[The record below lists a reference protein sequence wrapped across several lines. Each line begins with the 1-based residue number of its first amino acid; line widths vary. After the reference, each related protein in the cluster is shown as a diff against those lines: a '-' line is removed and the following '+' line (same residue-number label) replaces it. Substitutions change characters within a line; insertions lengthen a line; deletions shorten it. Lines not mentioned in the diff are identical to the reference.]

1 MHENKDL
8 ERASHESFSTRGALG
23 DEVARFFEAAT
34 EGEFMLTTKERTG
47 IYSEQIR
54 SFLVSNF
61 YVSDAKALVDD
72 TSLLD
77 QGIVDSTGVLEII
90 GFIEETFGIIVE
102 DSELLPE
109 NLDSIQ
115 GIEQYILRKMN

>member
-1 MHENKDL
+1 
-8 ERASHESFSTRGALG
+8 
-23 DEVARFFEAAT
+23 
-34 EGEFMLTTKERTG
+34 MLTIKDRTG

-61 YVSDAKALVDD
+61 YVSDVKTLMND

-115 GIEQYILRKMN
+115 GIEQYIIRKMN